1 MRPSCRFQP
10 VVVLRSW
17 FRSRSQCGTGRLG
30 LLRMRRP
37 ITRRRFEAARVSL
50 DTALH
55 WEPQISYAGRSMDM
69 IEFETKLRQ
78 SFSEGKDSITITFA
92 RDAFKGFNHAKTLFC
107 CGRFTRFFV
116 KRQATNSGHFL
127 LRQKSERIPIVNGLQ
142 RGRIKLILQVME
154 RNVKPVRT

>member
-92 RDAFKGFNHAKTLFC
+92 RDAFKGCNHAKTSSAVAGSRGSSLN
-107 CGRFTRFFV
+107 GRLQIRVIFSSD
-116 KRQATNSGHFL
+116 KNL
-127 LRQKSERIPIVNGLQ
+127 SEFQL
-142 RGRIKLILQVME
+142 
-154 RNVKPVRT
+154 